1 MTRGALNE
9 ECGMKNRSLS
19 RKNLLEAAASFGL
32 FAAMGGAAEA
42 ATTTAQGVAGAWK
55 LETFDVVEPGRP
67 PKPRFGANP
76 VGYLIY
82 TPSGRVS
89 AILAGVHR
97 PTFES
102 TSVNPLAE
110 SRGQMLADFLAYA
123 GTYEV
128 RGDRVFHHV
137 EVSVFTNLIG
147 STLERKFKVEGDRL
161 TIRTITPGMWG
172 NGSILLWK
180 RA

>member
-1 MTRGALNE
+1 
-9 ECGMKNRSLS
+9 MKTTSLS
-19 RKNLLEAAASFGL
+19 RKSLLEVAASFGL
-32 FAAMGGAAEA
+32 FAATGGAAAA
-42 ATTTAQGVAGAWK
+42 ATATTQGVAGAWK
-55 LETFDVVEPGRP
+55 LESFDMLEPGQA

-97 PTFES
+97 PKFES
-102 TSVNPLAE
+102 TSVTASSE
-110 SRGQMLADFLAYA
+110 SQGQLLADFLAYA

-147 STLERKFKVEGDRL
+147 TTLERQFKLEGDTL

-172 NGSILLWK
+172 NASVLVWK